1 MLATNPVVIDNE
13 TYDQLGI
20 NLAVTYRVTGN
31 GTGDASVAMRIVP
44 ARIDGQTG
52 EVITAEEAA
61 TGISVATLDG
71 VDQVA
76 ADTVNI
82 IKDAIQSY
90 LASKGI

>member
-1 MLATNPVVIDNE
+1 MNSSNPVVIDNE
-13 TYDQLGI
+13 TYEYLNI
-20 NLAVTYRVTGN
+20 NLAVTYRTVADGV
-31 GTGDASVAMRIVP
+31 GDASVAMRIVP
-44 ARIDGQTG
+44 ARVDAQTG

-71 VDQVA
+71 VDQDA

-90 LASKGI
+90 LTSKGI